1 MKKQIVLLAA
11 CLSFQKGAL
20 VTIDSKQAD
29 ELIADGKALE
39 VRDPS
44 RDNRDHATPPGNE
57 EVIAAALAKAL
68 APIGAQVK
76 ALEEKLAATP
86 AEPRT
91 KATNN
96 LGEVPRAAPITGTT
110 GEERVYADKPGLRW
124 ARMVKAIAVAKM
136 DNVPVDQVLEDWG
149 YEQIRSVFKRDSE
162 RRKAIGAQLRAL
174 GQSTQAAG
182 GALVPAEFSSELI
195 PLLRNATAVRK
206 LGARSLP
213 MNASLT
219 IPKQTGAATAAYV
232 GENSP
237 ATPSEQTFGTLTL
250 VERKLVVL
258 VPFSND
264 LIRNAEVDAE
274 MVVRDD
280 ALAVMSIK
288 EDSTFMFGTGAQDT
302 PRGIEALAV
311 AGNKYAA
318 TASSATAPTLAELR
332 KELGKARRKLRSQ
345 NIPMTRCGHIISPAV
360 EEYFTSITDGN
371 GNAVYAEMMQNGKLG
386 TDPVVTTNQIPENG
400 GGSADEKKWFY
411 GDFDQAV
418 IGEAKMQQ
426 AEFFP
431 NGVYES
437 GGSALSGISRDQSVL
452 RVIALHDFQLR
463 YPEAFVVITTRMGA

>member
-11 CLSFQKGAL
+11 WLTFAKGAIISVDAKEADQL
-20 VTIDSKQAD
+20 VA
-29 ELIADGKALE
+29 EGKAVE
-39 VRDPS
+39 VTDPS
-44 RDNRDHATPPGNE
+44 RQQRDHATPPSE
-57 EVIAAALAKAL
+57 DATAAAVVKLIQ
-68 APIGAQVK
+68 PIADQVK
-76 ALEEKLAATP
+76 ALEAKVAATP
-86 AEPRT
+86 APEPRV

-96 LGEVPRAAPITGTT
+96 LGEVPRTPITGTT
-110 GEERVYADKPGLRW
+110 GEERAYADKPGLRW

-136 DNVPVDQVLEDWG
+136 DGVPVDQVLEDWG
-149 YEQIRSVFKRDSE
+149 YEQIRSVHKRDSE
-162 RRKAIGAQLRAL
+162 RRKAISAQLRAL

-232 GENSP
+232 GENNP
-237 ATPSEQTFGTLTL
+237 VTPSEQTFGTLTL

-264 LIRNAEVDAE
+264 LIRNADVDAE

-280 ALAVMSIK
+280 ALAVMGIK

-318 TASSATAPTLAELR
+318 TASSPTAPTLAELR
-332 KELGKARRKLRSQ
+332 KEIGKARRKLRTA
-345 NIPMTRCGHIISPAV
+345 NIPMTQLGWIISPAV
-360 EEYFTSITDGN
+360 EEYFSSITDGN
-371 GNAVYAEMMQNGKLG
+371 GNAVYAEMLQAGKFG
-386 TDPVVTTNQIPENG
+386 GVDPFVCTNQIPENG
-400 GGSADEKKWFY
+400 GGSSDEKKMFF
-411 GDFDQAV
+411 GDFAQAI

>member
-11 CLSFQKGAL
+11 YLTFAKGAL
-20 VTIDSKQAD
+20 IEVDAKEAD
-29 ELIADGKALE
+29 QLVAEGKAAE
-39 VRDPS
+39 VTDPT
-44 RDNRDHATPPGNE
+44 RKMRDHASPPSE
-57 EVIAAALAKAL
+57 DATAAAVAKAIQ
-68 APIGAQVK
+68 PFVDQVK
-76 ALEEKLAATP
+76 ALEAKVGETP
-86 AEPRT
+86 VPRV

-96 LGEVPRAAPITGTT
+96 LGEVPRATVTVGAT
-110 GEERVYADKPGLRW
+110 GEERAYADKPGLRW
-124 ARMVKAIAVAKM
+124 ARMVKAIAVSKM
-136 DNVPVDQVLEDWG
+136 DGVPVDQVLEDWG
-149 YEQIRSVFKRDSE
+149 YEQIRSVHKRDSE
-162 RRKAIGAQLRAL
+162 RRKSISAQLRAL

-232 GENSP
+232 GENNA

-264 LIRNAEVDAE
+264 LIRNADVDAE

-280 ALAVMSIK
+280 ALAVMAIK
-288 EDSTFMFGTGAQDT
+288 EDSTFMFGTGASDT

-311 AGNKYAA
+311 SGNKYAA
-318 TASSATAPTLAELR
+318 TASSPTAPTLAELR
-332 KELGKARRKLRSQ
+332 KEIGKARRKLRAA

-360 EEYFTSITDGN
+360 EEYFSSITDGN
-371 GNAVYAEMMQNGKLG
+371 GNAVYAEMLQNGKIG
-386 TDPVVTTNQIPENG
+386 PDPLVTTNQIPENG
-400 GGSADEKKWFY
+400 GGTTDEKKWFF